1 VAGQLP
7 DGLGASLLESARDA
21 FTAGLQVTAVTGA
34 VLLAALAIL
43 LAILL
48 RDVRPAA
55 AAESEL
61 EAAGVP
67 VPAS

>member
-7 DGLGASLLESARDA
+7 DSLGASLLESARDA

-34 VLLAALAIL
+34 VLLAALAVL
-43 LAILL
+43 VAILL
-48 RDVRPAA
+48 RELRPAA
-55 AAESEL
+55 GAESEL
-61 EAAGVP
+61 ETAGVP